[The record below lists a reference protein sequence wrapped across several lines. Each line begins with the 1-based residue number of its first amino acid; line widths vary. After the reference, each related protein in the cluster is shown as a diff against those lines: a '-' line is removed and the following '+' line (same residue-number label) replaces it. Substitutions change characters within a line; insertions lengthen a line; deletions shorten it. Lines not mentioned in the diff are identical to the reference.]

1 MLVMVHRL
9 DGGDRRAEDAP
20 LQITVLNFSGE
31 TIEGTVRSEFLV
43 PQSTAVDA
51 ATGDVVGRVDELQS
65 FSLELGPY
73 AGLFW
78 CWRRPRPTTESR
90 RGAVARRAALPAP
103 FGGRDDV
110 GGSA

>member
-73 AGLFW
+73 AGLFL
-78 CWRRPRPTTESR
+78 
-90 RGAVARRAALPAP
+90 VLQAP
-103 FGGRDDV
+103 ELDD
-110 GGSA
+110 